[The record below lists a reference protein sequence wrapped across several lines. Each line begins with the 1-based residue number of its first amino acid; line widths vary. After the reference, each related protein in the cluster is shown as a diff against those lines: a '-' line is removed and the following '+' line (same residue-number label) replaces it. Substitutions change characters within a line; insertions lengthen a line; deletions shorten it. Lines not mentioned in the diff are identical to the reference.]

1 MEMDPLSSV
10 QTAAYL
16 THIGA
21 VRPDVA
27 DLASLRRLIQAHVE
41 RITFENVDVL
51 LDRPIELDAGSLFTK
66 IIERGRG
73 GYCFELNSLFA
84 RLLEALGY
92 RLRLRM
98 ARVRRGVAPDTPLT
112 VKQHLVLIVELPEG
126 EYLVDVG
133 FGLANPYLP
142 LRMDQRTANPDNPYV
157 LRSLKASRYWREGT
171 LELCVRGREDWVPL
185 YRLEMND
192 HYWFD
197 TKVFNWYMST
207 NQDSVMRRLLMV
219 GRTDGETRL
228 TLFNGS
234 FRRRL
239 NHAGYNALE
248 KREITDVEELL
259 AVLQNEFRLRL
270 CPEKDLEPLR
280 ERLASL
286 LRASGSE

>member
-1 MEMDPLSSV
+1 MDPLSSE

-16 THIGA
+16 AYIG
-21 VRPDVA
+21 VSRPRAA
-27 DLASLRRLIQAHVE
+27 DLASLQLLIEAHIE

-51 LDRPIELDAGSLFTK
+51 LYRPIELDADSLFSK
-66 IIERGRG
+66 MIERGRG

-92 RLRLRM
+92 RFRLRM

-142 LRMDQRTANPDNPYV
+142 LRMDQSAASADNPYV
-157 LRSLKASRYWREGT
+157 LRPLEGSHYWRPGT

-185 YRLEMND
+185 YRLEMED

-207 NQDSVMRRLLMV
+207 HRDSVMQRLLMV
-219 GRTDGETRL
+219 GRSDGDTRL

-234 FRRRL
+234 FRRRAR
-239 NHAGYNALE
+239 HAGYDAVE
-248 KREITDVEELL
+248 KREITDADELL
-259 AVLQNEFRLRL
+259 SVLQNEFRLRL
-270 CPEKDLEPLR
+270 CPEKDVQPLR
-280 ERLASL
+280 ARLGSL
-286 LRASGSE
+286 LQGSCSK